1 MAAKWLPRYV
11 ARSFAADFLAK
22 RLGDPDRRVAWWA
35 AVHLSRLGAADAR
48 LARNSGGGAQR
59 QMDSVWP
66 AGVSARPDGSRRSRA
81 ALRQLGGEAR
91 SAVPALVEIGAPEWS
106 AYDYDGLWAASA
118 IWRIAGN
125 RGCTRWLAGPF
136 AGAAT
141 MADRIEEIGRTQQRL
156 LCFVDWSLLARVSR

>member
-1 MAAKWLPRYV
+1 MRETLVEALNGKWIP
-11 ARSFAADFLAK
+11 S
-22 RLGDPDRRVAWWA
+22 
-35 AVHLSRLGAADAR
+35 AR
-48 LARNSGGGAQR
+48 LVFQHGLTGAGE
-59 QMDSVWP
+59 
-66 AGVSARPDGSRRSRA
+66 AAA

-125 RGCTRWLAGPF
+125 RGVLDGLLAPF